1 MVTLEPTHISRTGKS
16 LAELQDGRRLRQG
29 HNYSGA
35 TELVA
40 DLARQLDD
48 LAFIQQ
54 RLRPQDGRPAT
65 GRRMIGDTE
74 HLRQTLELMDIFD
87 EIMTGMPTYLGP
99 ENLPGME
106 GEDDGLGEDDEDDDG
121 ET

>member
-1 MVTLEPTHISRTGKS
+1 MVTLEPTQVGRSGKA

-48 LAFIQQ
+48 LVFIQQ
-54 RLRPQDGRPAT
+54 RLRIPDGRPAT
-65 GRRMIGDTE
+65 GRRTIGDTE
-74 HLRQTLELMDIFD
+74 HLRQFLEIMDIFD
-87 EIMTGMPTYLGP
+87 EIVTGMPTYLGP

-121 ET
+121 ES